1 LSLHRFA
8 VGQTVYLRP
17 LRYDRAATPAGSY
30 RITRL
35 MPEES
40 GDLQYR
46 IKSVRDAHERVA
58 KESQLDRNQSMW
70 S

>member
-1 LSLHRFA
+1 MSPHRFT

-17 LRYDRAATPAGSY
+17 ARYDRTATPAGSY

-35 MPEES
+35 LPEES

-46 IKSVRDAHERVA
+46 IKSVRDSHERVA
-58 KESQLDRNQSMW
+58 KESQLDRGQPA
-70 S
+70 

>member
-1 LSLHRFA
+1 
-8 VGQTVYLRP
+8 V
-17 LRYDRAATPAGSY
+17 RYDRAATPAGSY

-58 KESQLDRNQSMW
+58 KESQLDRAQSI
-70 S
+70 